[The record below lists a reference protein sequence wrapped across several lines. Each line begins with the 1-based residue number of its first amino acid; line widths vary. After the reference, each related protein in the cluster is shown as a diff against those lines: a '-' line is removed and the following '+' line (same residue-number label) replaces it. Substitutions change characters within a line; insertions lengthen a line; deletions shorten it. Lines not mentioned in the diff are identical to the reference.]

1 MNHAPRSTFAVLA
14 CISLAAPTFARDFD
28 FQWSTIGHPG
38 NRPTNAEE
46 TAHNPFAPPMGAV
59 GYEYRLAK
67 TEVTAKQWLEFVR
80 AYAPYWSGSRYDSAF
95 IGYWI
100 YPANGDP
107 DLPPDYRVDKA
118 AENFPTEMSWRMAAR
133 YCNWLQNGK
142 RPERD
147 AFENG
152 AYDTST
158 FTTNSDGTF
167 NDQRTHTA
175 GASFWIPTVDEWIKA
190 AYYDPNRY
198 GDGVEGYWLY
208 NNQSN
213 TAPIYN
219 APWNGGESNGGI
231 WEGDDWRC
239 YDVASYPNA
248 KSVWGLYDL
257 SGGVT
262 EYTEGVE
269 VGVRARKS
277 FGSERYESIPDLK
290 DTLSY
295 YNTVEP
301 DTTFAGIRIASA
313 VPSPAAALI
322 FPLACLVAP
331 RRRSAPA
338 PSSARVARI

>member
-1 MNHAPRSTFAVLA
+1 MNRALLALHA
-14 CISLAAPTFARDFD
+14 CILSSATALAQDYDFD
-28 FQWSTIGHPG
+28 WATIDHPG

-80 AYAPYWSGSRYDSAF
+80 AYAPYWSGSRYDSQF
-95 IGYWI
+95 IGDWV

-107 DLPPDYRVDKA
+107 ELPPDYRVDKA
-118 AENFPTEMSWRMAAR
+118 AEKFPTNMSWRMAAR

-158 FTTNSDGTF
+158 FTTNADGTF
-167 NDQRTHTA
+167 NDQHTHTP
-175 GASFWIPTVDEWIKA
+175 GASYWIPTVDEWIKA

-198 GDGVEGYWLY
+198 GSGVEGYWLY

-219 APWNGGESNGGI
+219 APWNGGESDGGI
-231 WEGDDWRC
+231 WEGDDWRY

-262 EYTEGVE
+262 EYTELAWSLTRVAFGSNRYEQFPVDADLIAYHLHSIAPDSAFG
-269 VGVRARKS
+269 GVR
-277 FGSERYESIPDLK
+277 L
-290 DTLSY
+290 
-295 YNTVEP
+295 
-301 DTTFAGIRIASA
+301 ASA

-331 RRRSAPA
+331 RRLR
-338 PSSARVARI
+338 R

>member
-1 MNHAPRSTFAVLA
+1 MRTKAP
-14 CISLAAPTFARDFD
+14 ILAALCLVCGLGLTAPALAQDYDFD
-28 FQWSTIGHPG
+28 WSTIGHPG

-213 TAPIYN
+213 AAPIYN
-219 APWNGGESNGGI
+219 APWNGGESNGGT
-231 WEGDDWRC
+231 WEGDDLR
-239 YDVASYPNA
+239 YFDVASYPHT
-248 KSVWGLYDL
+248 KSTWALYDL
-257 SGGVT
+257 SGGVM
-262 EYTEGVE
+262 EYTEGML
-269 VGVRARKS
+269 RAEARGAY
-277 FGSERYESIPDLK
+277 GSDRYQQFPEYSDLIADYHLNASPD
-290 DTLSY
+290 
-295 YNTVEP
+295 VA
-301 DTTFAGIRIASA
+301 FAGFRIASV
-313 VPSPAAALI
+313 VPSSGCALW
-322 FPLACLVAP
+322 LGSSWSLLL
-331 RRRSAPA
+331 RRR
-338 PSSARVARI
+338 RHHV

>member
-1 MNHAPRSTFAVLA
+1 MHTKAPILA
-14 CISLAAPTFARDFD
+14 SACLVSGLALTAPALAQEYD

-38 NRPTNAEE
+38 NRPTNTEE

-80 AYAPYWSGSRYDSAF
+80 AYAPYWSGSRYDSQF
-95 IGYWI
+95 IGNWV

-175 GASFWIPTVDEWIKA
+175 GASFWIPTVDEWIEA

-208 NNQSN
+208 NNHSN
-213 TAPIYN
+213 AAPIYN

-231 WEGDDWRC
+231 WEGDDWRY

-257 SGGVT
+257 SGGVS
-262 EYTEGVE
+262 EYTEGVS
-269 VGVRARKS
+269 GGSTRKA
-277 FGSERYESIPDLK
+277 FGSERYAQFPADSDLIAS
-290 DTLSY
+290 LY
-295 YNTVEP
+295 YTSP
-301 DTTFAGIRIASA
+301 PTSTFSGFRIAST
-313 VPSPAAALI
+313 I
-322 FPLACLVAP
+322 
-331 RRRSAPA
+331 
-338 PSSARVARI
+338 PSSATAAVAQWLYVFVMLRRRKHVPR